1 MSIPM
6 NAICYQCHLRR
17 TVELAVPVADEQALI
32 RLSKE
37 LMQLYLT
44 FPEDLSS
51 PNLGPAAAVLLEK
64 YAGLK
69 PDRLRPEMD
78 ASNRFVLERL
88 DSIRNRIR
96 AAEDP
101 VYAALQFAVLGN
113 YLDFAALQGQVSFD
127 KLDDMLDKALD
138 MPLDKDCFAAFRQD
152 LFQAKHLVYLTDN
165 AGEIVFD
172 RLFAEEMKAAW
183 PQLEITFCVR
193 GAPVH
198 NDATRED
205 AIAAGIPFRV
215 IDSGSNIGGTELSRL
230 GDEAK
235 ATLENADII
244 IAKGMGNTETLAGCN
259 LNVYY
264 AFLIKCPRFVQYF
277 GKPMMTPMFVQERNS
292 KNQRGYL

>member
-6 NAICYQCHLRR
+6 NFICYQCHLRR
-17 TVELAVPVADEQALI
+17 TVELAVPHADEQAI
-32 RLSKE
+32 TALSKE

-44 FPEDLSS
+44 FPQDLSS
-51 PNLGPAAAVLLEK
+51 PNLGPAAAMLLEK

-78 ASNRFVLERL
+78 ASNAFVLARL
-88 DSIRNRIR
+88 QEIRNRINT
-96 AAEDP
+96 AQDP

-127 KLDDMLDKALD
+127 KLDQMLDKALE
-138 MPLDKDCFAAFRQD
+138 MVLDPDCYRAFCLD
-152 LFQAKHLVYLTDN
+152 LSKARTVLYLTDN

-172 RLFAEEMKAAW
+172 RLLAEILQATF

-205 AIAAGIPFRV
+205 AVAAGIPFRV
-215 IDSGSNIGGTELSRL
+215 IDSGSNIGGTELSAL
-230 GDEAK
+230 GSDAK
-235 ATLENADII
+235 AAISSADVI
-244 IAKGMGNTETLAGCN
+244 IAKGMGNTETLVGCGYN
-259 LNVYY
+259 IYY
-264 AFLIKCPRFVQYF
+264 AFLVKCPRFVQHF
-277 GKPMMTPMFVQERNS
+277 GKPMMTPMFVGERS
-292 KNQRGYL
+292 IQK

>member
-6 NAICYQCHLRR
+6 NYICYQCHLRR
-17 TVELAVPVADEQALI
+17 TVELAVPHADEQALGE
-32 RLSKE
+32 LSRE
-37 LMQLYLT
+37 LMQLYLN
-44 FPEDLSS
+44 FPQELSS

-78 ASNRFVLERL
+78 ASNRFMLDRL
-88 DSIRNRIR
+88 DEIRARID

-127 KLDDMLDKALD
+127 KLDQMLDKALEMD
-138 MPLDKDCFAAFRQD
+138 LDRQQYARFRQD
-152 LFQAKHLVYLTDN
+152 LDRAAKVLYLTDN

-172 RLFAEEMKAAW
+172 RVFAEVLKKAW

-193 GAPVH
+193 GKPVH

-205 AIAAGIPFRV
+205 AVTAGIPFPV
-215 IDSGSNIGGTELSRL
+215 IDSGSNIGGTELSCL
-230 GDEAK
+230 GPEAT
-235 ATLENADII
+235 AAMQGADVI
-244 IAKGMGNTETLAGCN
+244 IAKGMGNTETLAGCG

-264 AFLIKCPRFVQYF
+264 AFLVKCPRFVTYF
-277 GKPMMTPMFVQERNS
+277 GKPMMTPMFVAER
-292 KNQRGYL
+292 Q

>member
-6 NAICYQCHLRR
+6 NFICYQCHLRR
-17 TVELAVPVADEQALI
+17 TVELAVPHADEQALI
-32 RLSKE
+32 ALSKE

-44 FPEDLSS
+44 FPEELSS

-78 ASNRFVLERL
+78 ASNRFVLDRL
-88 DSIRNRIR
+88 EDIRSRIKT
-96 AAEDP
+96 APDP
-101 VYAALQFAVLGN
+101 LYAALQFAVLGN

-127 KLDDMLDKALD
+127 RLDEMLDKALE
-138 MPLDKDCFAAFRQD
+138 MELDQDCYHAFRRD
-152 LFQAKHLVYLTDN
+152 LAQAENLLYLTDN

-172 RLFAEEMKAAW
+172 RLFAEALQTAF

-205 AIAAGIPFRV
+205 AAAAGIPFRV
-215 IDSGSNIGGTELSRL
+215 IDSGSNIGGTELSAL
-230 GDEAK
+230 GSDAK
-235 ATLENADII
+235 AAINSADVI
-244 IAKGMGNTETLAGCN
+244 IAKGMGNAETLAGCG

-264 AFLIKCPRFVQYF
+264 AFLVKCPRFVQHF
-277 GKPMMTPMFVQERNS
+277 GKPMMTPMFVGERTT
-292 KNQRGYL
+292 K

>member
-6 NAICYQCHLRR
+6 NFLCYQCHLRR
-17 TVELAVPVADEQALI
+17 TVELAVPHADEAALGA
-32 RLSKE
+32 LSRE

-44 FPEDLSS
+44 FPEELSS

-78 ASNRFVLERL
+78 ISNRFVLDRIDE
-88 DSIRNRIR
+88 IRHRIDN
-96 AAEDP
+96 ADDP

-113 YLDFAALQGQVSFD
+113 YLDFAALQGKVSFD
-127 KLDDMLDKALD
+127 ELDGLLDKAQEMD
-138 MPLDKDCFAAFRQD
+138 LDKVHYTRFRQD
-152 LFQAKHLVYLTDN
+152 LEKASRVLYLTDN

-172 RLFAEEMKAAW
+172 RVFAEVLQKAW

-205 AIAAGIPFRV
+205 AAAAGIRFPV

-230 GDEAK
+230 GPEA
-235 ATLENADII
+235 AAAVENADVI
-244 IAKGMGNTETLAGCN
+244 IAKGMGNTETLAGCG

-264 AFLIKCPRFVQYF
+264 AFLVKCPRFVAYF
-277 GKPMMTPMFVQERNS
+277 GKPMMTPMFVAER
-292 KNQRGYL
+292 Q

>member
-6 NAICYQCHLRR
+6 NYICYQCHLRR
-17 TVELAVPVADEQALI
+17 TVELAVPHANEQALI
-32 RLSKE
+32 DLSKE
-37 LMQLYLT
+37 LMQLYMT
-44 FPEDLSS
+44 FPENLSS

-78 ASNRFVLERL
+78 ASNAFVLARL
-88 DSIRNRIR
+88 EDIRSRIQ
-96 AAEDP
+96 AAHDP

-127 KLDDMLDKALD
+127 KLDEMLDKALE
-138 MPLDKDCFAAFRQD
+138 MPLDLQCYRNFCHD
-152 LFQAKHLVYLTDN
+152 LAGARNLLYLTDN

-172 RLFAEEMKAAW
+172 RLCAETLQAAF
-183 PQLEITFCVR
+183 PQLTITFCVR

-205 AIAAGIPFRV
+205 AASAGLPFPV
-215 IDSGSNIGGTELSRL
+215 IDSGSNIGGTELSAL
-230 GDEAK
+230 GNDAK
-235 ATLENADII
+235 AAIESADVI
-244 IAKGMGNTETLAGCN
+244 IAKGMGNTETLAGCG
-259 LNVYY
+259 LNIYY

-277 GKPMMTPMFVQERNS
+277 GQPMMTPMFVREHSIKQ
-292 KNQRGYL
+292 

>member
-6 NAICYQCHLRR
+6 NFLCYQCHLRR
-17 TVELAVPVADEQALI
+17 TTELALPHAHEQAMI
-32 RLSKE
+32 ALSKE

-78 ASNRFVLERL
+78 ESNRFVLARL
-88 DSIRNRIR
+88 AEIR
-96 AAEDP
+96 ARIENAEDP
-101 VYAALQFAVLGN
+101 VYAALQFSVLGN

-127 KLDDMLDKALD
+127 KLDEMLDSALQ
-138 MPLDKDCFAAFRQD
+138 MPLDRDCYAAFRQE
-152 LFQAKHLVYLTDN
+152 LSRATRLVYLTDN

-172 RLFAEEMKAAW
+172 RVFAETLKDAF
-183 PQLEITFCVR
+183 PQLQITFCVR

-205 AIAAGIPFRV
+205 AAAAGIGFPV

-230 GDEAK
+230 GEEAK
-235 ATLENADII
+235 AAIHAADLI
-244 IAKGMGNTETLAGCN
+244 IAKGMGNTETLAGCG
-259 LNVYY
+259 LNIYY
-264 AFLIKCPRFVQYF
+264 AFLVKCPRFVQYF
-277 GKPMMTPMFVQERNS
+277 GKPMMTPMFVRER
-292 KNQRGYL
+292 K

>member
-17 TVELAVPVADEQALI
+17 TTELAMPFADEQAMI
-32 RLSKE
+32 DLSKD
-37 LMQLYLT
+37 LMRLYLT
-44 FPEDLSS
+44 FPEELSS

-88 DSIRNRIR
+88 DSIRSRIR
-96 AAEDP
+96 TMQDP

-138 MPLDKDCFAAFRQD
+138 MPLDRDAYAAFRQD
-152 LFQAKHLVYLTDN
+152 LSQAKQLVYLTDN

-183 PQLEITFCVR
+183 PHLEITFCVR

-205 AIAAGIPFRV
+205 AITAGIPFRI

-230 GDEAK
+230 GTEAK
-235 ATLENADII
+235 SAIETADVI
-244 IAKGMGNTETLAGCN
+244 IAKGMGNTETLAGCG
-259 LNVYY
+259 LNIYY
-264 AFLIKCPRFVQYF
+264 AFLVKCPRFVQHF
-277 GKPMMTPMFVQERNS
+277 GKPMMTPMFVRERN
-292 KNQRGYL
+292 

>member
-6 NAICYQCHLRR
+6 NFICYQCHLRR
-17 TVELAVPVADEQALI
+17 TVELAVPHAGEQALI
-32 RLSKE
+32 DLSKE

-51 PNLGPAAAVLLEK
+51 PNLGPAAATLLEK

-78 ASNRFVLERL
+78 ISNRFMLSRLE
-88 DSIRNRIR
+88 DIRSRM
-96 AAEDP
+96 ASAQDP
-101 VYAALQFAVLGN
+101 LYAALQFAVLGN
-113 YLDFAALQGQVSFD
+113 YLDFAALQGQVSFE
-127 KLDDMLDKALD
+127 KLDELLGNALE
-138 MPLDKDCFAAFRQD
+138 MPLDKSTYNTFCQD
-152 LFQAKHLVYLTDN
+152 LSQAKKLLYLTDN

-172 RLFAEEMKAAW
+172 RLFAEMLQKAF

-205 AIAAGIPFRV
+205 AAAAGISFKV
-215 IDSGSNIGGTELSRL
+215 IDSGSNIGGTELSALSSTARAAI
-230 GDEAK
+230 DS
-235 ATLENADII
+235 ADVI
-244 IAKGMGNTETLAGCN
+244 IAKGMGNTETLAGCG
-259 LNVYY
+259 LNIYY

-277 GKPMMTPMFVQERNS
+277 GKPMMTPMFVAERS
-292 KNQRGYL
+292 IKP

>member
-6 NAICYQCHLRR
+6 NFICYQCHLRR
-17 TVELAVPVADEQALI
+17 TVELAVPHADEQALI
-32 RLSKE
+32 DLSKE

-44 FPEDLSS
+44 FPETLSS
-51 PNLGPAAAVLLEK
+51 PNLGPAAAALLEK

-78 ASNRFVLERL
+78 FSNQFMLERL
-88 DSIRNRIR
+88 EDIRSRIHT
-96 AAEDP
+96 AQDP

-127 KLDDMLDKALD
+127 KLDEMLDKALD
-138 MPLDKDCFAAFRQD
+138 MDLDHNCYAAFRQD
-152 LFQAKHLVYLTDN
+152 LAKAKKLLYLTDN

-172 RLFAEEMKAAW
+172 RVFAETLQGAF

-205 AIAAGIPFRV
+205 AVAVGIPFQI

-230 GDEAK
+230 GSQAK
-235 ATLENADII
+235 TALENADVI
-244 IAKGMGNTETLAGCN
+244 IAKGMGNTETLAGCG
-259 LNVYY
+259 LNIYY
-264 AFLIKCPRFVQYF
+264 AFLVKCPRFVQYF
-277 GKPMMTPMFVQERNS
+277 GKPMMTPMFVGEHSIQ
-292 KNQRGYL
+292 K

>member
-6 NAICYQCHLRR
+6 NFICYQCHLRR
-17 TVELAVPVADEQALI
+17 TVELAVPHAGEQALI
-32 RLSKE
+32 DLSKE

-51 PNLGPAAAVLLEK
+51 PNLGPAAATLLEK

-78 ASNRFVLERL
+78 ISNRFMLSRLE
-88 DSIRNRIR
+88 DIRSRM
-96 AAEDP
+96 ASAQDP
-101 VYAALQFAVLGN
+101 LYAALQFAVLGN
-113 YLDFAALQGQVSFD
+113 DLDFAALQGQVSFE
-127 KLDDMLDKALD
+127 KLDELLGNALE
-138 MPLDKDCFAAFRQD
+138 MPLDKSTYNTFCQD
-152 LFQAKHLVYLTDN
+152 LSQAKKLLYLTDN

-172 RLFAEEMKAAW
+172 RLFAEMLQKAF

-205 AIAAGIPFRV
+205 AAAAGISFKV
-215 IDSGSNIGGTELSRL
+215 IDSGSNIGGTELSALSSTARAAI
-230 GDEAK
+230 DS
-235 ATLENADII
+235 ADGI
-244 IAKGMGNTETLAGCN
+244 IAKGMGNTETLAGCG
-259 LNVYY
+259 LNIYY

-277 GKPMMTPMFVQERNS
+277 GKPMMTPMFVAERS
-292 KNQRGYL
+292 IKP